1 LTDLLL
7 SCKETD
13 VVLADTWTGA
23 YQIQD
28 AITPGKNGISL
39 KNSERCGET
48 LFVLDDLFVWY
59 LSQGQRVVNTI
70 GVENLVIGPQ
80 LPFKYFESYYAIA
93 ENLPISEDERDK
105 IRAGNILSLTAE

>member
-1 LTDLLL
+1 
-7 SCKETD
+7 
-13 VVLADTWTGA
+13 
-23 YQIQD
+23 
-28 AITPGKNGISL
+28 
-39 KNSERCGET
+39 
-48 LFVLDDLFVWY
+48 
-59 LSQGQRVVNTI
+59 VVNTI